1 MRKYLNNR
9 SVHVAIFLALSFG
22 LASKAIPCSMPSMME
37 MGKGQSMAC
46 CTEYCRM
53 EVTPQAADMACKQ
66 SQTAFSSKDT
76 VSSSKLLSN
85 LTTAQFFSDLD
96 QLQMLYGPLLDP
108 TQDPNHLNHRFI
120 ENTFPQKVRS
130 IKIYTLIQ
138 SFLI

>member
-1 MRKYLNNR
+1 MRKSLT
-9 SVHVAIFLALSFG
+9 SQLAHVVIFLALLFG
-22 LASKAIPCSMPSMME
+22 ITSKAIPCSMPSMME
-37 MGKGQSMAC
+37 MREGRSMAC

-53 EVTPQAADMACKQ
+53 EVTPQAAHMACKQ

-85 LTTAQFFSDLD
+85 LTTTQFFSDLD
-96 QLQMLYGPLLDP
+96 QLQMLYGPFLDP
-108 TQDPNHLNHRFI
+108 TQDPNHLNCQFI
-120 ENTFPQKVRS
+120 KNPFAQKVRS